1 MYRPKIR
8 KKLFYLTTSILFP
21 FPFFYS
27 VWQYRFSLQTCH
39 HHVRV
44 PPTTHPPPR
53 VNIYSTQ
60 LQLSA
65 LLCYTGSWGGG
76 GGRGPTRRPG
86 VAHILG
92 QQGVVHTSINGKTTL
107 RNLCLRNILFVNTSQ
122 SVSNSLNIIIR
133 LHSLRLYIQYLVQW
147 RHIVTSSVDSLF

>member
-1 MYRPKIR
+1 M
-8 KKLFYLTTSILFP
+8 SILFL
-21 FPFFYS
+21 FAFFYS
-27 VWQYRFSLQTCH
+27 VWQYRFPLQTCH

-44 PPTTHPPPR
+44 PPTTLPQPR
-53 VNIYSTQ
+53 VNIYSNQ

-65 LLCYTGSWGGG
+65 LLRYTGSWRGGG
-76 GGRGPTRRPG
+76 GKGRLPG
-86 VAHILG
+86 VVHILG
-92 QQGVVHTSINGKTTL
+92 LLGVVHTSITGKTIL

-147 RHIVTSSVDSLF
+147 RHIVTNSVDSLF